1 MESTVPL
8 QPLLSVST
16 CYRIH
21 QAGQVILEPLKK
33 CELESVCDVS
43 LSSFSPQFPEQADM
57 QVNTVFETGKTY
69 LPLGSWF
76 IVLTSPSSWSAC
88 PLHWGTCPVPW
99 IHLSSCPV
107 IQTAHHLVSSLSG
120 PCPSLPWSSIPECV
134 GAGNCLTHLCIL
146 AITPEPGAEQ
156 GLRKGWTGEPSTLWL
171 YSRVSQVRTRWS
183 GKGNVRIR
191 IMLGQECDIGWEGLG
206 CTVTS
211 VIPVKHREQNGE
223 LCGSGVF
230 RSARTHSRAR
240 AGLDQRSPKP
250 GRHDSIG
257 NVCEKQGHQ
266 DWYRFT
272 LSSCNSLSILLQ
284 HF

>member
-1 MESTVPL
+1 MFHFHPFPPSSPNR
-8 QPLLSVST
+8 QT
-16 CYRIH
+16 CKSIQY
-21 QAGQVILEPLKK
+21 LKRERPT
-33 CELESVCDVS
+33 C
-43 LSSFSPQFPEQADM
+43 
-57 QVNTVFETGKTY
+57 
-69 LPLGSWF
+69 LPTWL

-88 PLHWGTCPVPW
+88 LLHWGTCPVPW
-99 IHLSSCPV
+99 IHLSSCSV

-191 IMLGQECDIGWEGLG
+191 IMLGEECDVEWEGLG
-206 CTVTS
+206 CTFPS

-240 AGLDQRSPKP
+240 AGLDQRSPQP
-250 GRHDSIG
+250 GRRISTG
-257 NVCEKQGHQ
+257 SVCEQQGCQH
-266 DWYRFT
+266 WHRFT
-272 LSSCNSLSILLQ
+272 LSSCNSLPNSTSAFFIITERNSQFGARSFLTPSDSWYSFQ
-284 HF
+284 KKK